1 MQFKTIIINLNSF
14 FTGKSTRTK
23 SRSLKRAAPAPPKT
37 GESIKGDNRLSDSQ
51 LSPQSHGIP
60 NGPCNPTQSRSC
72 DPAQPTQFKED
83 ITVSNRTSHER
94 VRNDSFVFVDKTDC
108 ASSPIHIPVK
118 SSDSD
123 KDKVV
128 KQSTVSRT
136 DCATSP
142 IHSPIKSPT
151 VSREISH
158 ENQSG
163 LVNVDTIPLPPG
175 LGAGLIEEVRRNTG
189 LSYEK
194 SGVAV
199 ETVLGHLGLKIPEI
213 ATVLD
218 KVCLTL
224 NEVYIHIILIECSL
238 SIHEFLSVCPQ

>member
-1 MQFKTIIINLNSF
+1 MY
-14 FTGKSTRTK
+14 FTGKSTQTK

-37 GESIKGDNRLSDSQ
+37 GESTKGDNRLSDGQ
-51 LSPQSHGIP
+51 LSLQSHDIP
-60 NGPCNPTQSRSC
+60 NGPCDPTQSRSC
-72 DPAQPTQFKED
+72 DPA
-83 ITVSNRTSHER
+83 NRKSQER

-123 KDKVV
+123 QDKV
-128 KQSTVSRT
+128 KQSTVNRT

-142 IHSPIKSPT
+142 ICSPIKSPT
-151 VSREISH
+151 VSKEISH

-175 LGAGLIEEVRRNTG
+175 LGASLIEEVRRNTG

-224 NEVYIHIILIECSL
+224 TEVYIHIILIECSL